1 MIDTHFQG
9 AISELLASSI
19 LIQHDTDEYLFV
31 CTYEDLT
38 DTESEI
44 PLLRAF
50 CSDFQPNLCLYAF
63 KNSPFP
69 HWLKCLEANTR
80 CLAFN
85 SHINYCSPHSIYFV
99 QEEQLVLPKAATL
112 LNYCCNNYQIWA
124 SNRRWGLQEHLSL
137 LARTWFLPAVYR
149 AHQGT
154 VYLWLLR
161 PHTSYFYHSYN

>member
-69 HWLKCLEANTR
+69 H
-80 CLAFN
+80 
-85 SHINYCSPHSIYFV
+85 
-99 QEEQLVLPKAATL
+99 
-112 LNYCCNNYQIWA
+112 
-124 SNRRWGLQEHLSL
+124 
-137 LARTWFLPAVYR
+137 
-149 AHQGT
+149 
-154 VYLWLLR
+154 
-161 PHTSYFYHSYN
+161 